1 MTHGDGGGRA
11 GFLAIH
17 RGSSPNREHDSSLI
31 GEVLVAHLSRIGPI
45 SPAAAA
51 DLRSIHG
58 EVRQIS
64 RGHDVLRSNGPP
76 SAGVLL
82 VSGLLHGYSA
92 RADGAIQIHGFL
104 FPGECG
110 GIDGVLLPTLNSA
123 VCAAVDSRVGLVPF
137 AELRAV
143 IDRHPE
149 LVTLMWQAT
158 TVQGAMAREWLV
170 RNSLLSA
177 RGRMAHLFCEV
188 YVRTHS
194 LGLATGAN
202 CPFPATQELL
212 ARTLGITSVHVNRT
226 LQMLRDTGLVEL
238 KGGALQIPDYPAL
251 ARLAGFDSRYL
262 HLEDTLAAA

>member
-1 MTHGDGGGRA
+1 MNNGDGGGRT
-11 GFLAIH
+11 GYSVLQ
-17 RGSSPNREHDSSLI
+17 RGSAPNKEQEASLI
-31 GEVLVAHLSRIGPI
+31 GEVLVAHLSRIGAM
-45 SPAAAA
+45 SPEAAA

-58 EVRQIS
+58 EVRQVS
-64 RGHDVLRSNGPP
+64 RGHDVLRSSGPP

-82 VSGLLHGYSA
+82 LSGLLHGYSA
-92 RADGAIQIHGFL
+92 RADGAVQIHGFL
-104 FPGECG
+104 FPGEVG

-137 AELRAV
+137 ADLRTV
-143 IDRHPE
+143 IDRHSE
-149 LVTLMWQAT
+149 LITLMWQANT
-158 TVQGAMAREWLV
+158 IQGAMAREWLV

-194 LGLATGAN
+194 LGLSSGSD

-262 HLEDTLAAA
+262 HLEGTLAAA